1 MKVLTLLASPRPKG
15 ISASI
20 AQRFTDTAAA
30 LGADIDTIS
39 LDRLTFRGCRGCY
52 ACKGK
57 SQRCIL
63 LDELTPVLAAVEA
76 ADILV
81 LATPVYFGDVTAP
94 MKAFLDRCYAFLA
107 PTYMS
112 GGPRGRFSGK
122 KLVFISTQGHPDPE
136 FFGDIFP
143 RVSGFLEW
151 MGFDEARLVRTCGVG
166 PGRSEAAQEE
176 VLAAA
181 ELAARELL
189 QTQA

>member
-1 MKVLTLLASPRPKG
+1 MKVLTLLASPHAKG

-20 AQRFTDTAAA
+20 AQRFSDTAAA
-30 LGADIDTIS
+30 LGADTETIS
-39 LDRLTFRGCRGCY
+39 LDRLSFRGCRGCY

-57 SQRCIL
+57 SERCIL
-63 LDELTPVLAAVEA
+63 QDELTPVLSAVEG

-122 KLVFISTQGHPDPE
+122 KLVFIPTQGHPDPE
-136 FFGDIFP
+136 LFGDIYP

-151 MGFDEARLVRTCGVG
+151 MGFDEARLVRACGVG
-166 PGRSEAAQEE
+166 PGGAEAAPHEI
-176 VLAAA
+176 LAAA
-181 ELAARELL
+181 EQAARELL
-189 QTQA
+189 KA